1 MIGRREA
8 ASKVSSWAVAKRALA
23 IFLPLAAL
31 LGATLAGFYYE
42 ELKAERVSL
51 EAGES
56 HFIGMQH
63 KEISSGLA
71 LAVSDLMVLLGHREL
86 REMLESDEPGHR
98 RALAGEF
105 LVFSKHKGLYD
116 QIRFLDETGM
126 EVVKVNYNDGE
137 PRVVPDEQLQ
147 LKANR
152 YYFQKTFQLGRGEVY
167 VSPFDL
173 NVERGK
179 IEQPLKPIIRFGTPV
194 FDNRV
199 RKRGVIIVNYL
210 GAGLLSKLEREVA
223 RSPGQFMLL
232 NSEGFYLKGPQPE
245 DEWGFMYEDG
255 GDRTFG
261 NAFPEAW
268 QRISRAESG
277 RYYSANGLFTFASV
291 YPRLE
296 AQEPSAGSRE
306 AFAHSLDRPKAEEY
320 YWKVVSRVPPGVLN
334 ARSGELLGKL
344 LGLYAFIVVL
354 LAIGS
359 RYLARAGVRRKEAER
374 DLREHHDQLEG
385 LVEER
390 TAELEKTKSH
400 LEGLIE
406 SSVDAIISTNHER
419 NVSFFSPGAEALLGY
434 RREEVIGQRVTVLYE
449 SEERAK
455 EVMRRMR
462 EGGGS
467 VAGFETI
474 LRAKDGSLIPVLI
487 SASILYD
494 EEGREAGTVGFS
506 KDLRERKRAEESVRE
521 SQARFAGILDIAR
534 DAIVSMDEAQRIT
547 LFNQGAENIFGYRAE
562 EVLGQ
567 PLDILLP
574 ERFVEV
580 HREHVRDFTT
590 CPAVS
595 RFMGERETISGRR
608 KDGTEFPA
616 EASISKLE
624 LGGEKTF
631 TVMLR
636 DITERRGAEES
647 LERSARQQSVVA
659 EVGSLAA
666 RGEELQD
673 LMDEAVRLAAEALD
687 VKLFKILELEESGES
702 FRLVSGVGWREGLV
716 GKASVGAELE
726 SPDGYTLRE
735 GVPVIIEELQSQR
748 RFIVPQFLLDH
759 GVVSGL
765 IVPMVAEGFFVFGVM
780 GAHTTQRRD
789 FSKDDVRFLESVA
802 NVVTTAV
809 LRKRVEEALR
819 EAHLELQQ
827 AYDTLEQTQAAAIVA
842 EKMAAVG
849 RLTAG
854 VSHEVLNPLT
864 TINLV
869 LQRLLDDPDIDPSLT
884 EDLRGIEEQADR
896 IVKVSQG
903 LLSFSRQR
911 KPERRPIELNEV
923 VTKTL
928 TLLEYDLKLQN
939 IDVEMNLAVDLPLI
953 LADEDQLQQVILNLL
968 TNARD
973 VMPKGGRLVLSTA
986 DVEPLFA
993 DRERAVELRVEDTG
1007 PGIPPEHMDK
1017 LFEPFFTT
1025 KPEGGGTGLGLSI
1038 CQGIIESHGGVIRAE
1053 NVPGGGAA
1061 FIVHLNMEGEHAEQ
1075 DLGG

>member
-1 MIGRREA
+1 MFEGGRAGSREDL
-8 ASKVSSWAVAKRALA
+8 S
-23 IFLPLAAL
+23 
-31 LGATLAGFYYE
+31 E
-42 ELKAERVSL
+42 E
-51 EAGES
+51 
-56 HFIGMQH
+56 
-63 KEISSGLA
+63 
-71 LAVSDLMVLLGHREL
+71 VLLFSEHR
-86 REMLESDEPGHR
+86 
-98 RALAGEF
+98 
-105 LVFSKHKGLYD
+105 GLYD

-126 EVVKVNYNDGE
+126 EVVRANFNDGN
-137 PRVVPDEQLQ
+137 PGVVPDEQLQ
-147 LKANR
+147 SKANR
-152 YYFQKTFQLGRGEVY
+152 YYFKVTFQLGRGEVY

-179 IEQPLKPIIRFGTPV
+179 IEQPLKPIIRFATPV
-194 FDNRV
+194 FDSRA

-210 GAGLLSKLEREVA
+210 GAGLLSKLEREAA

-245 DEWGFMYEDG
+245 DEWGFVFKDRS
-255 GDRTFG
+255 DRTFG

-291 YPRLE
+291 YPLLE
-296 AQEPSAGSRE
+296 AQESSAELVKAFTPS
-306 AFAHSLDRPKAEEY
+306 FDRLKAEEY
-320 YWKVVSRVPPGVLN
+320 YWKIVSRVPPGVLN

-359 RYLARAGVRRKEAER
+359 RYLARAGVRRRLAEEE
-374 DLREHHDQLEG
+374 LREHHDQLEG
-385 LVEER
+385 LVGER
-390 TAELEKTKSH
+390 TAELAEAVEG
-400 LEGLIE
+400 LEGEI
-406 SSVDAIISTNHER
+406 A
-419 NVSFFSPGAEALLGY
+419 
-434 RREEVIGQRVTVLYE
+434 
-449 SEERAK
+449 
-455 EVMRRMR
+455 
-462 EGGGS
+462 
-467 VAGFETI
+467 
-474 LRAKDGSLIPVLI
+474 
-487 SASILYD
+487 
-494 EEGREAGTVGFS
+494 
-506 KDLRERKRAEESVRE
+506 ERKRAEE
-521 SQARFAGILDIAR
+521 G
-534 DAIVSMDEAQRIT
+534 
-547 LFNQGAENIFGYRAE
+547 
-562 EVLGQ
+562 
-567 PLDILLP
+567 
-574 ERFVEV
+574 
-580 HREHVRDFTT
+580 
-590 CPAVS
+590 
-595 RFMGERETISGRR
+595 
-608 KDGTEFPA
+608 
-616 EASISKLE
+616 
-624 LGGEKTF
+624 
-631 TVMLR
+631 
-636 DITERRGAEES
+636 
-647 LERSARQQSVVA
+647 LERSAHQRSVVA
-659 EVGSLAA
+659 ELGSLALE
-666 RGEELQD
+666 GGELQG

-748 RFIVPQFLLDH
+748 RFIVPRFLLDH

-765 IVPMVAEGFFVFGVM
+765 SVPMVAADFFVFGVM
-780 GAHTTQRRD
+780 GVHTTQRRD
-789 FSKDDVRFLESVA
+789 FSEDDVRFLESVA

-869 LQRLLDDPDIDPSLT
+869 LQRLLDDPDIDPLLA

-903 LLSFSRQR
+903 LLSFSRQG
-911 KPERRPIELNEV
+911 KPERCPIELNEV

-939 IDVEMNLAVDLPLI
+939 IDVEMNLAEDLPLI

-986 DVEPLFA
+986 EVEPLFA